1 MGGWVRKRAGHQN
14 RETDHRTDILPAG
27 HGRAYTHRENRL
39 AMASSILPRNL
50 LAPAGQ
56 PAARRIF
63 LFPGQSSAS
72 PGVLNRAL
80 QAHPAAASVADIARA
95 VLGESRADAYLN
107 PGGARL
113 ASNRDVQV
121 TVFLA
126 SQMYLAALA
135 AEGIDAGGSLGLSLG
150 EYSHM
155 VHIGALALA
164 DALRLVDERGRCY
177 DEAPPGVMVTILAV
191 DHDTVADVVD
201 AAGVHGSIVIS
212 NYNAPTQHVIAG
224 EAGAV
229 QWAAST
235 LEDEHGAHTAVIE
248 RRVPMHSPLM
258 APVAT
263 AFSPAL
269 AQAPW
274 RVPAADY
281 LPNVTGTPVASATA
295 DDFVSHLARHVSE
308 PVRWHASVDLVAT
321 RHPEAVFV
329 EVGPG
334 AVLHNMMGRAWRSL
348 RRARVDAP
356 DDISPQD
363 HFAATVEALRG

>member
-1 MGGWVRKRAGHQN
+1 MDAA
-14 RETDHRTDILPAG
+14 ILQRNP
-27 HGRAYTHRENRL
+27 H
-39 AMASSILPRNL
+39 AS
-50 LAPAGQ
+50 
-56 PAARRIF
+56 AAQTATTRVF

-72 PGVLNRAL
+72 PDAVNRAL
-80 QAHPAAASVADIARA
+80 QAHPAAAAVSGVARA
-95 VLGESRADAYLN
+95 VLGDARADAYLN
-107 PGGARL
+107 PEGARL
-113 ASNRDVQV
+113 ESNRDVQV

-135 AEGIDAGGSLGLSLG
+135 AEGIDGDVSLGLSLG

-155 VHIGALALA
+155 VHIGALTVA

-177 DEAPPGVMVTILAV
+177 DEAPPGVMITVLAV
-191 DHDTVADVVD
+191 DHDTVAEVV
-201 AAGVHGSIVIS
+201 AAARDRGSIVIS
-212 NYNAPTQHVIAG
+212 NYNTPTQHVIAG

-229 QWAAST
+229 HWAART
-235 LEDEHGAHTAVIE
+235 LEDDHGAHTALIE

-258 APVAT
+258 APVAA

-281 LPNVTGTPVASATA
+281 LPNVTATPVAAATA
-295 DDFVSHLARHVSE
+295 AEFVSHLVRHVSE
-308 PVRWHASVDLVAT
+308 PVRWHASVDLLAA
-321 RHPEAVFV
+321 RHPDAAFV

-334 AVLHNMMGRAWRSL
+334 AVLHNMLGRTWRSL

-356 DDISPQD
+356 DDLSPRD
-363 HFAATVEALRG
+363 HFAAMLEALRG